1 MADQQDEINNGLDE
15 GRDGAGRAKTA
26 VLSSAQDVAGRL
38 RTTASRAAVRLP
50 GSMSDAQ
57 VAARGTQQALDQ
69 MSSETL
75 LLGTGFWVGLTAGL
89 WLRGANRL
97 LVALVLLPAAAMA
110 NVLLR
115 RRPGA

>member
-1 MADQQDEINNGLDE
+1 
-15 GRDGAGRAKTA
+15 
-26 VLSSAQDVAGRL
+26 
-38 RTTASRAAVRLP
+38 
-50 GSMSDAQ
+50 
-57 VAARGTQQALDQ
+57 
-69 MSSETL
+69 
-75 LLGTGFWVGLTAGL
+75 LGTGFWVGLTAGL